1 MPPKLIISN
10 NSPLVALLGLNL
22 LSLSRELYTE
32 VWIPEKIKAE
42 FLGTEKMHR
51 LQALK
56 DAPWIKTVHITDV
69 RNISTY
75 VRSGLDLGET
85 TVFALAKEH
94 DAQLVIIDELKAR
107 QHAVRIGLP
116 FKGTLGVLQ
125 EAKVEGLVDA
135 VKPFLMQLWDKGM
148 RLSESLHQ

>member
-1 MPPKLIISN
+1 MQELIQGSV
-10 NSPLVALLGLNL
+10 L
-22 LSLSRELYTE
+22 RELYTE
-32 VWIPEKIKAE
+32 VWIPEEIKAE

-148 RLSESLHQ
+148 RLSESLISEALRRAAE

>member
-1 MPPKLIISN
+1 MQELIQGSV
-10 NSPLVALLGLNL
+10 L
-22 LSLSRELYTE
+22 RELYTE
-32 VWIPEKIKAE
+32 VWIPEEIKAE

-56 DAPWIKTVHITDV
+56 DALWIKTVHITDV

-75 VRSGLDLGET
+75 VRSRLDLGET

-125 EAKVEGLVDA
+125 EAKWKV
-135 VKPFLMQLWDKGM
+135 
-148 RLSESLHQ
+148 